1 MPASDTG
8 VVSGERLSRTRPRV
22 GFGDR
27 SLIMTATLDRATTPT
42 TSESPLRLSMAPD
55 GARAGRLDGAW
66 WPRSRDLLREL
77 PSLAA
82 ELDERWGR
90 VTRVTVNPEQWPLIP
105 RRIPVAGHTVHA
117 GWFSIE
123 QDEHMIMVCSYIPR
137 RLNLL
142 VVPPQTNAVDAA
154 RLMAEAADPAN
165 TRTASELLAARTS
178 VDAAQPEARS
188 DFLPS
193 SVAPADGAREAERRA
208 ELARLLA
215 GSWPAPDQSA
225 SAWGSARWGGPSYL
239 PMRGGT
245 DPAHRRSAGGG
256 PGQG

>member
-123 QDEHMIMVCSYIPR
+123 QDEHMIMVCSYTPR

-165 TRTASELLAARTS
+165 TGTASELLAAETS
-178 VDAAQPEARS
+178 AGAAEPKARS

-193 SVAPADGAREAERRA
+193 AVAPTDGLGAA
-208 ELARLLA
+208 
-215 GSWPAPDQSA
+215 SWPAPDHSA
-225 SAWGSARWGGPSYL
+225 SAWASARWGGPSYL
-239 PMRGGT
+239 PLRSGT
-245 DPAHRRSAGGG
+245 DPDHRGPAGGG
-256 PGQG
+256 PGQR